1 MQKLELP
8 ERASGI
14 LLHPTSLPGPHGIG
28 SLGRSSFRLVD
39 FLVGAQ
45 QSLWQILPLSPPG
58 FGDSPYSAFCSVA
71 GNPLLISL
79 SQLVHAGDLAAEDT
93 GGMFPTDPCL
103 VDYERVGPW
112 KMLRLDRAARKFL
125 QTATGPRRRSF
136 EEFCQR
142 HASWLDDYVLFMAIK
157 EEFDRRA
164 TAERYWGASWNAYWD
179 KDIAL
184 REPRAIQRW
193 TRQVGDRALLYR
205 VWQYYFFEQWTA
217 LREYANERGILI
229 IGDMP
234 IFVAL
239 DSVDVW
245 VSPQLFTLDEQCQER
260 LVAGVPPDYFSPTGQ
275 RWGNPL
281 YNWDAMQADG
291 FAWWVRRFRALLEL
305 VDIIRIDHFRGF
317 AACWAIPAQE
327 CTAVHGQ
334 WMPVPGEALFR
345 TLARQF
351 GKLPFLAEDLGLITP
366 DVEQLRDQLGFPGMK
381 VLQVGFEDIQPENSH
396 LPENHAYNNVVYPGT
411 HDNNTAVGWY
421 SALSAAK
428 KDAIARYVGAPF
440 HDPAWEM
447 MRMCMESPARAAVIP
462 MQDVLRLGSEAR
474 MNTPATTSGNWRWRL
489 PSNYISAEL
498 GNALAELTTTHQRGT
513 RGSGS
518 TPS

>member
-1 MQKLELP
+1 
-8 ERASGI
+8 
-14 LLHPTSLPGPHGIG
+14 
-28 SLGRSSFRLVD
+28 
-39 FLVGAQ
+39 
-45 QSLWQILPLSPPG
+45 
-58 FGDSPYSAFCSVA
+58 
-71 GNPLLISL
+71 
-79 SQLVHAGDLAAEDT
+79 
-93 GGMFPTDPCL
+93 
-103 VDYERVGPW
+103 
-112 KMLRLDRAARKFL
+112 
-125 QTATGPRRRSF
+125 
-136 EEFCQR
+136 
-142 HASWLDDYVLFMAIK
+142 
-157 EEFDRRA
+157 
-164 TAERYWGASWNAYWD
+164 
-179 KDIAL
+179 
-184 REPRAIQRW
+184 
-193 TRQVGDRALLYR
+193 
-205 VWQYYFFEQWTA
+205 
-217 LREYANERGILI
+217 LI

-239 DSVDVW
+239 DSADVW
-245 VSPQLFTLDEQCQER
+245 VSPHLFTLDEHCQER

-305 VDIIRIDHFRGF
+305 VDIVRIDHFRGF

-334 WMPVPGEALFR
+334 WMPVPGEALFG
-345 TLARQF
+345 TLARQC
-351 GKLPFLAEDLGLITP
+351 GRLPFLAEDLGLITP
-366 DVEQLRDQLGFPGMK
+366 DVEQLRDQFGFPSMK
-381 VLQVGFEDIQPENSH
+381 VLQVGLEDIQPENSH
-396 LPENHAYNNVVYPGT
+396 LPENHVYNSVVYPGT

-428 KDAIARYVGAPF
+428 KEAIASYVGAPF

-447 MRMCMESPARAAVIP
+447 MRICMESQARAAVTP

-474 MNTPATTSGNWRWRL
+474 MNTPATAQGNWRWRL

-498 GNALAELTTTHQRGT
+498 VDALAELATTHKRGA